1 MTPCMGRHTQQRVN
15 AICTQWNVYR
25 IIMWLVTAT
34 EVVHKMVTSAA
45 VIYAGLA
52 F

>member
-1 MTPCMGRHTQQRVN
+1 MGRHTQQKVT
-15 AICTQWNVYR
+15 AVYSKWNVYR

-34 EVVHKMVTSAA
+34 EVVHRMVISAA
-45 VIYAGLA
+45 AIYAGMA